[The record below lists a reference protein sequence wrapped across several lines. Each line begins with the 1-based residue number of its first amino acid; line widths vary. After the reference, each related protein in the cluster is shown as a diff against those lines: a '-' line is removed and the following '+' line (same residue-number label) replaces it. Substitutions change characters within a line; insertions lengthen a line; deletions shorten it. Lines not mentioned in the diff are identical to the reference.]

1 MKDALTVTYANSLE
15 ITDETK
21 AAISKLP
28 ASLRKLATDITT
40 SNNKA
45 RIDAAAVISGISLQA
60 AQLAKDTAK
69 GIYTLV
75 HSYDMKG
82 TKDSPFKSWGDF
94 AKAAWNK
101 SGSWVTQ
108 NCGVGAILLNDN
120 DEHAVMIASDFNFSQ
135 IAEMLPL
142 CDDGKPD
149 SRLTAAIDNGEISAD
164 MTAADIRKAVKEI
177 RSDGV
182 EDAGRKVDMLF
193 PATGNR
199 VDGAVMKQAALESN
213 DERLAV
219 KFNPEYKDHDGT
231 DWRGVIYVKRDT
243 LETEIMLYHAHKERK
258 TTEPTVKHLDA
269 TDRLAISIREM
280 PEKFRADI
288 VREYRGNKDIN
299 YDKLCKLVGVSL
311 VGVSAE

>member
-1 MKDALTVTYANSLE
+1 MKDALTVTYSNSLE

-21 AAISKLP
+21 SAISKLP

-45 RIDAAAVISGISLQA
+45 RIDAAAVIGGISQQA

-69 GIYTLV
+69 GVYTLV
-75 HSYDMKG
+75 KSYDMKG
-82 TKDSPFKSWGDF
+82 AKDSPFKSWAEF
-94 AKAAWNK
+94 AKVAWNK
-101 SGSWVTQ
+101 SGAWVTQ
-108 NCGVGAILLNDN
+108 NCGVGAILFNDK
-120 DEHAVMIASDFNFSQ
+120 DEYAIKIASDFNFSQ

-142 CDDGKPD
+142 CGDGKPD
-149 SRLTAAIDNGEISAD
+149 SRLTAALDSGDISSA
-164 MTAADIRKAVKEI
+164 MTAADIRKTVKEI

-182 EDAGRKVDMLF
+182 EESGRKVDMLF

-199 VDGAVMKQAALESN
+199 VDGATMKQAALESN

-219 KFNPEYKDHDGT
+219 KFNPEYKDHDST

-243 LETEIMLYHAHKERK
+243 LEPEIMLYHAHKERK
-258 TTEPTVKHLDA
+258 TKEPTIKHLDA
-269 TDRLAISIREM
+269 TDRLALSIREM

-288 VREYRGNKDIN
+288 VREYEGNKDIN
-299 YDKLCKLVGVSL
+299 YEKLCRL
-311 VGVSAE
+311 VGVSASEE